1 MRQIRIAT
9 VRREADVQIIP
20 VNASLVVKTVNALN
34 ALEPAL
40 FAVESVN
47 PKFKDI
53 FKRDVCDFIKELY
66 DALLEDETE

>member
-1 MRQIRIAT
+1 MRQIRVAI
-9 VRREADVQIIP
+9 VCKEANVQIIP

-40 FAVESVN
+40 FAVENVN
-47 PKFKDI
+47 PEFKDI

-66 DALLEDETE
+66 DAFLENETE